1 MLSFVLI
8 ALFVSVAIAA
18 GVSLADSALKLRNA
32 WNRARQE
39 LAGANSSSVSQSE
52 GAVVMLRL
60 HKPTTVPLPGVRP
73 LAAAA

>member
-18 GVSLADSALKLRNA
+18 SVSLADSALKLRNA

-39 LAGANSSSVSQSE
+39 LAGANRSSVSLSE
-52 GAVVMLRL
+52 GAVVMLRP
-60 HKPTTVPLPGVRP
+60 HTPTAVPLPGVRP

>member
-39 LAGANSSSVSQSE
+39 LAGANSSSVSLSE
-52 GAVVMLRL
+52 GAVVMLRP
-60 HKPTTVPLPGVRP
+60 HTPKTVPLPGVRP